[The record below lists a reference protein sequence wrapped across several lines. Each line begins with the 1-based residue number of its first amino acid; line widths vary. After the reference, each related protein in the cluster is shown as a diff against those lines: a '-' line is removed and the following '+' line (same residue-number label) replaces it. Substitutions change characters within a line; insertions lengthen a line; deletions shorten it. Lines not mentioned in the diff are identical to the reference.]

1 MRRGAPGE
9 SAYEFWKEQ
18 QPPGSDTSPCAFEKF
33 MEGKTGESAY
43 EFWKSRQLPGTDT
56 SEQAFADSMKGKVG
70 PTIEDKI
77 SARDQSIIT
86 QQTIVDET
94 HKTTTIGVKLS
105 SKKENALTL
114 EKDGLF
120 SPLSESGKL
129 VFDPTFF
136 SGKGTQTDPYKV
148 MINNSQTNIL
158 GWSPNGLNVPLLFD
172 SNAFNFVQGYN
183 VQLRISKKAGNT
195 LTVEDDGLF
204 SPQSENEKLVFDSS
218 FFSGHGTQADPYK
231 VKINSNAPSILNWS
245 PDGIDALLSFSK
257 AFKVTQGNDIHLNI
271 SVKDGNGLKF
281 TPEGLYVVGVDPT
294 VPQCLSLTSDTKDA
308 GSAGA
313 ITEDDTGAIA
323 IGAGSQ
329 ATGRQSIAMSSNTYA
344 TADHAIAIGA
354 YSSAKENSVAIG
366 RDAEAS
372 PKGSVAIGYKS
383 RADDPD
389 TVSIGNYNDDI
400 QRILTNVKA
409 GVSSYDAVNVEQLQK
424 LVNVK
429 ELPSTKVNP
438 VDFNTLSGP
447 MTYII
452 WEGDYDAE
460 KNPSP
465 HTMKNAPDYFDRSDK
480 IKVIVSDNGSYQIA
494 HIPTGVVVRDFNN
507 NNKDLIDW
515 AEPLTSSMGQV
526 YKQDVSGA
534 YWNASNYIF
543 YKEKEDKIF
552 NEEAVNAIF
561 SGFRKVNALA
571 DSVMGKFGGGVLGF
585 AEDGRVKFYLDHTE
599 LGSTT
604 SPEYIYSLAAIS
616 DKYKNDPANM
626 GSVLPTGAS
635 LDDVRELLN
644 LVTMLLYEANMF
656 KFKPSK

>member
-1 MRRGAPGE
+1 MSCCENDRTLGNRPMRRGEPGE

-56 SEQAFADSMKGKVG
+56 SEQAFADSMKGKIG
-70 PTIEDKI
+70 PTVEDKI
-77 SARDQSIIT
+77 SAKDQSIIT

-94 HKTTTIGVKLS
+94 HKTTTIGVQLS
-105 SKKENALTL
+105 GKKENALTL

-129 VFDPTFF
+129 VFDATFF

-148 MINNSQTNIL
+148 MIDNSQTNIL

-195 LTVEDDGLF
+195 LTVETDGLFGKGEAVVSAKKQNILSNKDDGLYV
-204 SPQSENEKLVFDSS
+204 PEKLFHPQQFQHLPANSKPD
-218 FFSGHGTQADPYK
+218 DPSL
-231 VKINSNAPSILNWS
+231 V
-245 PDGIDALLSFSK
+245 ALLISS
-257 AFKVTQGNDIHLNI
+257 NI
-271 SVKDGNGLKF
+271 RNGLTF
-281 TPEGLYVVGVDPT
+281 TDDGLYVVGVPEEI
-294 VPQCLSLTSDTKDA
+294 PKYLSLSADA
-308 GSAGA
+308 
-313 ITEDDTGAIA
+313 EDGDDGAIA
-323 IGAGSQ
+323 ADNVGGVALGSSAQ
-329 ATGRQSIAMSSNTYA
+329 ATAKQTVAIGTQANSQE
-344 TADHAIAIGA
+344 DHAVSVGGYSVARENSIAIG
-354 YSSAKENSVAIG
+354 Y
-366 RDAEAS
+366 RAEAR

-383 RADDPD
+383 RTNDPD
-389 TVSIGNYNDDI
+389 TVSIGNYEEDL
-400 QRILTNVKA
+400 QRRLTNVKA
-409 GVSSYDAVNVEQLQK
+409 GVSSYDAVNVGQLQK

-429 ELPSTKVNP
+429 ELPSTKANP
-438 VDFNTLSGP
+438 VDFNTLKGP

-465 HTMKNAPDYFDRSDK
+465 HTMKNAPDYDDRSDK

-494 HIPTGVVVRDFNN
+494 HIPTGVVIRDFNN
-507 NNKDLIDW
+507 SNKDLIDW
-515 AEPLTSSMGQV
+515 AEPLTSNMGQV
-526 YKQDVSGA
+526 YKQDVSGV
-534 YWNASNYIF
+534 YWGASNYVF

-561 SGFRKVNALA
+561 SGFRKVNAQA